1 MLLPSTSWLSWNN
14 SHHYD
19 QPRMKCIRDSFRLD
33 KGKLSNIQLNDLH
46 TTQNCIE
53 VKRAKPTKR
62 NKKGHLLD
70 LSWFS
75 L

>member
-1 MLLPSTSWLSWNN
+1 
-14 SHHYD
+14 
-19 QPRMKCIRDSFRLD
+19 MKCIRDSFRLD
-33 KGKLSNIQLNDLH
+33 KSKLSNIQLNDSH
-46 TTQNCIE
+46 TTQNCIA
-53 VKRAKPTKR
+53 VKRAKPTKG

>member
-1 MLLPSTSWLSWNN
+1 
-14 SHHYD
+14 
-19 QPRMKCIRDSFRLD
+19 MKCIRDSFRLD

-46 TTQNCIE
+46 TTQNGIV
-53 VKRAKPTKR
+53 VKRAKPTKK
-62 NKKGHLLD
+62 NKKGHLLE